1 MASESLDLTSRS
13 IMQHSQGHRIIPA
26 SVVALA
32 ILVSGPYSSAA
43 PIDDREALPTSSQ
56 KSLFTYVD
64 TSDPAQN
71 CFAIVLQ
78 DTAAPF
84 TPRAIDLGVIID
96 LSASQSG
103 PARKESIAHLR
114 STLKQLV
121 GGSRVQIWA
130 SHLEG
135 KPLLPQ
141 PAAVGAISLA
151 AAVEA
156 LEQDVPMG
164 VSDLPVTF
172 EWMNDWL
179 LDKRGDLPKRI
190 VYIGDGQSMSVK
202 RAGTTFDSFAKAALD
217 AEAALFFLPVRQ
229 NLPSPIEGVVTRTGG
244 RVLTPGDTIL
254 ALSQPIFR
262 VQSLKIELLDDTDG
276 SEKSPPSEVISHY
289 PEQLPPLRNDG
300 TTLVVG
306 EGTVDPGMRL
316 TITGTRDRFPATIQ
330 AVVRAESSPE
340 FRYLRP
346 LVDRWKQEPMLVA
359 NLSAA
364 NVLNEARTLLQ
375 AKTELWTAQGEA
387 ALAER
392 RLDEAKNHF
401 AAALQWDPNN
411 PEAEAGLKATTKLKQ
426 AGSVQARPVTE
437 SPRLDAPKV
446 KPANREPSNDPLA
459 DAKARQAVV
468 KQMVTK
474 SVTESLEESRRVARR
489 DPVAARQILKRMVQ
503 TIDASDLDGDTK
515 GKLRSRLESQL
526 RILFREQ
533 QRTEVEFADRSRALA
548 QSSARASRQAQ
559 ELSRQQQDK
568 QLLDEFRTLMSQGEY
583 REASRVADEVV
594 QQSPNNVAALASSLQ
609 ANLADRYAQIE
620 DVEWARQSGWWNT
633 LQASETSAIPMSDA
647 RPVVFPGAKEW
658 EELTKRREKYKEPT
672 LAPVSPA
679 EEKIRKSLTRPITV
693 DFRET
698 PLDQITKFVQ
708 DFAGINVVLDQV
720 GLDEAGVDS
729 EEPVSLQ
736 LEDIPLKSALKL
748 MLGPL
753 ELAYLIKDDVL
764 LITSK
769 ERAESLLVTKV
780 YPVADLVIPITNFNS
795 GVGANGQVG
804 GQGMQ
809 GGSGLGNSGGLGSGF
824 GSGNFGNTG
833 GGGRGFPRVLS
844 KGLQEILD
852 EVDKDSSADDEKSH
866 WEQHLAKGPE
876 SEESLRAA
884 LVVLMNKQKYREAV
898 DLLQSITRHQEAPSW
913 TYPALALA
921 EQLFGGE
928 QEVIRRAILSLVDQ
942 DPYDLSTRLEAA
954 EQLAR
959 AGLKRES
966 FVLLQQ
972 TEAEFGPSVN
982 VYFLTLQLAAADLDG
997 EMLLWST
1004 ENLLSHEWPSEGR
1017 DVHAESRAMVSNV
1030 VATLRAEGRKEEA
1043 ERLQRL
1049 AEAARIR
1056 DIEVTVHWEGEADI
1070 DLAVI
1075 EPSNLL
1081 CSTLT
1086 PRTLG
1091 GGVLST
1097 DSKGTTEK
1105 YIAAEAW
1112 SGEYEIR
1119 LQPVWGKP
1127 TGGIAN
1133 VDIVLH
1139 KGTNQERRERRT
1151 VKIDGLGEESIAPLK
1166 VSLDHGRRQ
1175 EPAVLSPDRRLV
1187 YGNES
1192 EERGDARAQL
1202 RQLANGANAEPGPM
1216 PPRGRFGA
1224 RRQGLGAAGGGGVVA
1239 FDPVITPIPNG
1250 TRLTAQAVVSADRRF
1265 VRLQMVPLL
1274 QTIQSI
1280 NDVRTIS
1287 VGGAVGGGGGVNQP
1301 VQLPAVQNP

>member
-1 MASESLDLTSRS
+1 
-13 IMQHSQGHRIIPA
+13 MQHSPGLRGLFICVI
-26 SVVALA
+26 ALA
-32 ILVSGPYSSAA
+32 VFVSGSQVSAA
-43 PIDDREALPTSSQ
+43 PAADKEASPSQ

-64 TSDPAQN
+64 PSDPAKN
-71 CFAIVLQ
+71 CFALVLQ

-114 STLKQLV
+114 LTLKQLV

-151 AAVEA
+151 AAIEA

-179 LDKRGDLPKRI
+179 SDKGGDLPKRI

-217 AEAALFFLPVRQ
+217 AEAAFFFLPVGQ
-229 NLPSPIEGVVTRTGG
+229 KFPSPVEGVVTRTGG
-244 RVLTPGDTIL
+244 RVLRPGDTIL

-262 VQSLKIELLDDTDG
+262 VQSLKIELLDDTNG
-276 SEKSPPSEVISHY
+276 SEKSPPSEVVAHY
-289 PEQLPPLRNDG
+289 PDQLPPLRNDG

-306 EGTVDPGMRL
+306 EGTVDPGVRL
-316 TITGTRDRFPATIQ
+316 TITGTRDRVPATIQ
-330 AVVRAESSPE
+330 TVVRAESSPE

-346 LVDRWKQEPMLVA
+346 LVDRWKQEPMLAA

-375 AKTELWTAQGEA
+375 AKTEFWTAQGEA

-401 AAALQWDPNN
+401 TAALQWDPNN
-411 PEAEAGLKATTKLKQ
+411 PEAEAGLKATNKLKD

-437 SPRLDAPKV
+437 SPRLDAPTV

-474 SVTESLEESRRVARR
+474 SVSESLEESRRIARR
-489 DPVAARQILKRMVQ
+489 DPLAARQILKRMVQ

-515 GKLRSRLESQL
+515 AKLRSRLESQL

-533 QRTEVEFADRSRALA
+533 QRTEVESADRSRALA

-647 RPVVFPGAKEW
+647 RPVVFPGAREW

-679 EEKIRKSLTRPITV
+679 EEKIRKALTRPITF

-729 EEPVSLQ
+729 EEPISLQ
-736 LEDIPLKSALKL
+736 LDDIPLKSGLKL

-769 ERAESLLVTKV
+769 EKAESLLVTKV

-809 GGSGLGNSGGLGSGF
+809 GGSGLGNSGGLGSGSGF
-824 GSGNFGNTG
+824 GSGNFGNSG
-833 GGGRGFPRVLS
+833 GGGRGFPRVSS
-844 KGLQEILD
+844 KGLREILD
-852 EVDKDSSADDEKSH
+852 AVDKDSSADDEKSH

-876 SEESLRAA
+876 PEDSLRAA
-884 LVVLMNKQKYREAV
+884 LVVLMDKQKYREAV

-913 TYPALALA
+913 AYPALALA

-966 FVLLQQ
+966 FDLLQQ
-972 TEAEFGPSVN
+972 TAAEFGPSVN

-1017 DVHAESRAMVSNV
+1017 DVHAESRAIVSNV
-1030 VATLRAEGRKEEA
+1030 VAILRAEGRKEEA
-1043 ERLQRL
+1043 DRLQRL
-1049 AEAARIR
+1049 AEVARIR

-1070 DLAVI
+1070 DLAVV

-1151 VKIDGLGEESIAPLK
+1151 VKIDGLGGESITPLK

-1202 RQLANGANAEPGPM
+1202 RQLANGANAEPGSM

-1301 VQLPAVQNP
+1301 VQLPAGQNP